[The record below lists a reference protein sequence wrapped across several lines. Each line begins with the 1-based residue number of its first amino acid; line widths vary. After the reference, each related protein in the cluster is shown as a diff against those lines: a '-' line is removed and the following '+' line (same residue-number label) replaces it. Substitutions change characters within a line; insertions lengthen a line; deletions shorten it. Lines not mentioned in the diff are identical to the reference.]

1 MTKTLPDGPEA
12 PLDAIVTANITIAV
26 VTAFFAADNR
36 DGKPLAPKL
45 NCLRNLV
52 SLQTQPLRASFSE
65 YLVVV
70 DSNGTDDTDDAVD
83 EVPGKESLE
92 TSKKAYQEP
101 NLDNTNKPDFEE
113 ILTPCKSTQLS
124 SNESL
129 IIAEL
134 LVSHIQRS
142 GTAQKN
148 KKTLTFD
155 AYMEDQL
162 KRAEQSLWFIGKLQ
176 DVMSTRCEGL
186 KKQIY
191 RKSFR

>member
-36 DGKPLAPKL
+36 DGKPLTPKL
-45 NCLRNLV
+45 N
-52 SLQTQPLRASFSE
+52 
-65 YLVVV
+65 VVV